1 MASKGTKAAHW
12 GVTLRLL
19 GMLEFIATRHRLL
32 SNLVIHNILFA
43 LAFLFANL
51 VRFDAGIPGQSSGWF
66 DSQYILFLPYVLLTK
81 SLIFARMNLFR
92 DWWQYAGIRDVIRI
106 VKASWW
112 FVFVTVGVV
121 ILTFYLPLRF
131 DRTPPY
137 TYSRGVLILDFI
149 ITIFV
154 ICTARLAARLYREE
168 LRPLSAEGV
177 KRLMIVGA
185 GNAAETIIRE
195 IARMPEERFR
205 VVGLVDDDPAKR
217 NLYIHGYA
225 VLGATEQL
233 KDLCEEHE
241 VDEILIA
248 IPSASQKELR
258 RVVGLC
264 RGTTLKFKTIPGVGD
279 LVDGRVT
286 TSQIHEVDISD
297 LLGRDVVDL
306 DHEAIARFVANRR
319 VLITGAGGS
328 IGSEMCRQIAAIGPA
343 VLICLEQAEN
353 PLFNIERELNQNW
366 PDIAVEAV
374 ICDIYERQRVDAV
387 FKTHRPEVVIH
398 AAAHKHVPLMERNP
412 CEAVKNNIFGTRN
425 VADAACTY
433 DVAEFVMIS
442 TDKAVNPSSVMGCS
456 KRVAELYVQGLNGR
470 DGCRTQFKAV
480 RFGNVLG
487 SAGSVV
493 PIFKQ
498 QIAEGGPVRV
508 THPDMTRYFMTIPE
522 ASELVLQ
529 AAATGTGGHIFLL
542 DMGEPVKIVDLARD
556 LITLSGFRPDED
568 IEIAFTGV
576 RPGEKLFE
584 ELRTEGEN
592 IVHTTHEKIHIWQT
606 QEIDWPSLQRGLE
619 TLREVAKTSD
629 ADAIIRAMQTLVP
642 EYVPQ
647 NRSDNPLPS
656 ETAEPT
662 EQPANETA

>member
-1 MASKGTKAAHW
+1 MTDHSG
-12 GVTLRLL
+12 GFFQIQELV
-19 GMLEFIATRHRLL
+19 TRHRLL
-32 SNLVIHNILFA
+32 SNLIIHNLLFA
-43 LAFLFANL
+43 LALL
-51 VRFDAGIPGQSSGWF
+51 VAYLIRFDAGVPGYKGGWF
-66 DSQYILFLPYVLLTK
+66 FSQYVRFLPYIMLTK

-92 DWWQYAGIRDVIRI
+92 DWWQYAGIRDVTRI

-112 FVFVTVGVV
+112 FVAVTFVVV
-121 ILTFYLPLRF
+121 LLTHDLPKF
-131 DRTPPY
+131 VNRTPLY
-137 TYSRGVLILDFI
+137 NYSKGVLILDFI
-149 ITIFV
+149 ITIFM
-154 ICTARLAARLYREE
+154 ICTARLGARLYREE
-168 LRPLSAEGV
+168 RRPISTEGL

-195 IARMPEERFR
+195 INRMREERFR
-205 VVGLVDDDPAKR
+205 VIGLVDDDRTKQGM
-217 NLYIHGYA
+217 NIHGHP

-233 KDLCEEHE
+233 RDLCQVHQ

-248 IPSASQKELR
+248 IPSASQRELR

-264 RGTTLKFKTIPGVGD
+264 RGTNLKFKTIPAVGD

-286 TSQIHEVDISD
+286 TNQIHDVDIND
-297 LLGRDVVDL
+297 LLGREVVYL
-306 DHEAIARFVANRR
+306 DHEAIARFVAHRR

-343 VLICLEQAEN
+343 ALICLEQAEN
-353 PLFNIERELNQNW
+353 PLFHIERELKERW
-366 PDIAVEAV
+366 PDITVKAV
-374 ICDIYERQRVDAV
+374 ICDIYERRRVEAV
-387 FKTHRPEVVIH
+387 FKSHEPEVVIH

-412 CEAVKNNIFGTRN
+412 TEAVKNNIFGTRN
-425 VADAACTY
+425 VADAARTY
-433 DVAEFVMIS
+433 GVAEFVMIS
-442 TDKAVNPSSVMGCS
+442 TDKAVNPSSIMGCS

-470 DGCRTQFKAV
+470 ESCRTQFKAV

-508 THPDMTRYFMTIPE
+508 THPEMTRYFMTIPE
-522 ASELVLQ
+522 ASQLVLQ
-529 AAATGTGGHIFLL
+529 AAATGEGGHIFLL

-568 IEIAFTGV
+568 IEIVFTGV

-592 IVHTTHEKIHIWQT
+592 IVHTPHEKIHIWQT
-606 QEIDWPSLQRGLE
+606 RETDWGQLQRGLE
-619 TLREVAKTSD
+619 RLSELVDTGDPE
-629 ADAIIRAMQTLVP
+629 AIIRAMQTLVP
-642 EYVPQ
+642 EYLPQ
-647 NRSDNPLPS
+647 NSHNHAADEPVESSTAPAG
-656 ETAEPT
+656 ETA
-662 EQPANETA
+662 